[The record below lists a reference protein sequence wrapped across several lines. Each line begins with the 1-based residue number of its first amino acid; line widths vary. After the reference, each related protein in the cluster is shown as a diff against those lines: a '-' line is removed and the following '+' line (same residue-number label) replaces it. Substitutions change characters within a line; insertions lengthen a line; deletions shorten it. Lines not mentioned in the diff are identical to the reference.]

1 MYNTL
6 MPLYQQILIGSIFD
20 KSRLFGDIRYWIRVV
35 KTEKKKIY
43 TGKVGQKLVQEV
55 VNPLQLIE

>member
-1 MYNTL
+1 

-35 KTEKKKIY
+35 KTEKKKFY

-55 VNPLQLIE
+55 VNPL